1 MKKRITKKS
10 SKESE
15 EYLQERNRE
24 YETRILDA
32 LKYTDW
38 CREHLDEI
46 DPAEALWNIRRL
58 ILGCGR
64 LVLEVK
70 DYDPLPPPDIK

>member
-1 MKKRITKKS
+1 MKKKTIKKP
-10 SKESE
+10 SKKNKKL
-15 EYLQERNRE
+15 LQEKDEERE
-24 YETRILDA
+24 AQILDA
-32 LKYTDW
+32 LKYADW

-70 DYDPLPPPDIK
+70 DHDPLPPPDIK